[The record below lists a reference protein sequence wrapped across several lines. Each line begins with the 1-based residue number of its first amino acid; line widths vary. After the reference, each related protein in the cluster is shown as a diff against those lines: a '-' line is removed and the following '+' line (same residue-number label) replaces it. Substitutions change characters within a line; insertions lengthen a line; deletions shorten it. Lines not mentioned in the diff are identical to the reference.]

1 MGVFLKIW
9 IWFLSGLYK
18 ICSWIYK
25 IFIALAGKQ
34 LVSTATFQTIVDN
47 TYIIIGVI
55 MLFVLSFSLLK
66 GMVNPDDSK
75 AGTSTIKKIVI
86 NLVTSVVILAV
97 TPMVFNFAYDV
108 QDSIINYNTIGGF
121 FGFGSLG
128 DSGADSNDNPATV
141 AANQIVNSV
150 WTAFFNVDE
159 EWCFEQGY
167 PEIQSC
173 QEQIKAEK
181 SYIDG
186 VPVNGGTF
194 KDVINSVDETGH
206 FNMYNQ
212 FADEADDGSIA
223 FYGFLALI
231 GGIALL
237 YVSVSYTFGLAIRL
251 VKLFFYEVIAPV
263 PILLRVVPN
272 GKASGMFNQWL
283 KITLTC
289 YAEVFVRLFI
299 LYFCLFICM
308 EIRGAS
314 FFDSIVPSTTET
326 ILYSD
331 SNTNYFENDNYTLAY
346 AGDDDYFENKET
358 MLAEGEDDTETTA
371 TTQTT
376 SSSGGGWFLNLIT
389 KAFLYMGIF
398 MFMKSAP
405 KIISEVTG
413 IDSGKMKLGIK
424 DTLAEAGVLT
434 AGATLGAGI
443 TAGIRGA
450 TSAWE
455 KDENGNLIKK
465 PGSHATRSAI
475 AGALSGAVRGG
486 KAGWGAKNLKDMKAA
501 ATSGAKG
508 AVEAREKR
516 ANYKAAHGGKL
527 QGVISGHTTDFKKM
541 ATNYVMD
548 QSIEGL
554 TRESQNMGRIISS
567 YNTFNDTIEQLL
579 EKEQSKGDGSA
590 FLTEGFKFKDNE
602 YKKFDAAAKKLA
614 EAKAQFAKGELSAD
628 ELREYEGKYTSA
640 RDAARDAIMNMSLQ
654 GNEGEAYKALTTKG
668 QALLKDSLVNAET
681 LQATILSNADSK
693 AVQDVMGANGALE
706 KLVRHEP
713 LEVTDFKNSAGDKL
727 RDVAKV
733 YQGEADIKAAVMQ
746 KENAAKG
753 DKK

>member
-9 IWFLSGLYK
+9 IWFLSGVYK

-34 LVSTATFQTIVDN
+34 LVSTATFQTIVNN
-47 TYIIIGVI
+47 TYIIIGVV
-55 MLFVLSFSLLK
+55 MLFILSFSLLK

-75 AGTSTIKKIVI
+75 AGTSTIRKIVI
-86 NLVTSVVILAV
+86 NLVTSVAILAV

-167 PEIQSC
+167 PELQTC

-181 SYIDG
+181 SYVDG

-231 GGIALL
+231 GGVALL
-237 YVSVSYTFGLAIRL
+237 YVSISYTFGLAIRL

-263 PILLRVVPN
+263 PILLRVVPS

-289 YAEVFVRLFI
+289 YAEVFVRIFI

-314 FFDSIVPSTTET
+314 FFDSVVPSSTEI

-331 SNTNYFENDNYTLAY
+331 SNTNYFENNNYTLAY
-346 AGDDDYFENKET
+346 ADEDDYFENKDT
-358 MLAEGEDDTETTA
+358 MLAEGEDDTETADTTVQTA
-371 TTQTT
+371 
-376 SSSGGGWFLNLIT
+376 SSGSGGGWFLNLVT

-413 IDSGKMKLGIK
+413 IDSGNMKLGIK

-443 TAGIRGA
+443 TAGLRGVS
-450 TSAWE
+450 SAFE
-455 KDENGNLIKK
+455 KGSDGNWHKK
-465 PGSHATRSAI
+465 EGSHAVRSMI
-475 AGALSGAVRGG
+475 AGAASGAVRGG
-486 KAGWGAKNLKDMKAA
+486 KAGWGAKSFKDMKAA
-501 ATSGAKG
+501 ASSGAQG
-508 AVEAREKR
+508 AADARVKR
-516 ANYKAAHGGKL
+516 ANYRAAHATGASGIGRTFNVLRGHVADSGRSVATYAGFGNAEQLKRENYAMSQINTARDSFDNDTESLIMKEIAKGQNAIAGVDISEVNKYKRDLENKRARGIATEEDERLFNYAKREAMYKL
-527 QGVISGHTTDFKKM
+527 Q
-541 ATNYVMD
+541 N
-548 QSIEGL
+548 L
-554 TRESQNMGRIISS
+554 
-567 YNTFNDTIEQLL
+567 
-579 EKEQSKGDGSA
+579 
-590 FLTEGFKFKDNE
+590 
-602 YKKFDAAAKKLA
+602 
-614 EAKAQFAKGELSAD
+614 
-628 ELREYEGKYTSA
+628 
-640 RDAARDAIMNMSLQ
+640 
-654 GNEGEAYKALTTKG
+654 
-668 QALLKDSLVNAET
+668 T
-681 LQATILSNADSK
+681 LQSDEHWYAMSNSDKAKLSGLRVDAVKYKGSIRNNSSLSPLVDSGIVGGNYMDNVDVTLGYQTKDAQGRDFWDDVKEIDTMNK
-693 AVQDVMGANGALE
+693 AIKRQSGTNSVFIAQQEQQKYEE
-706 KLVRHEP
+706 K
-713 LEVTDFKNSAGDKL
+713 K
-727 RDVAKV
+727 
-733 YQGEADIKAAVMQ
+733 
-746 KENAAKG
+746 
-753 DKK
+753 